1 MALNIKLINT
11 ILVPDSGGNTQDI
24 TISGFGTPNAVI
36 MFTSGKSSTSA
47 GHYRG
52 QIGYW
57 ASNSQHVVYS
67 GLQEA
72 TSSFSGG
79 GGIIP
84 DSIVYNKYDSTVRSQ
99 AYISETI
106 TDGIRL
112 TYTKAPTSTDHE
124 IYATFIF
131 FGGINASAGLVAGPS
146 STDGS
151 IDITGLGFTPRLI
164 FATTHRSGYAGSTS
178 IGSLPFGVA
187 FDNGSSIEELQA
199 IHTCR
204 VISPLE
210 TGGYVGNTLGSAAVV
225 TEEGINPGYF
235 EVTNMYSG
243 GFEITARTAALNS
256 YYFGYLALD
265 VPGIDIKLSEAT
277 APTSAG
283 NWDPVATSFTPQFL
297 FMYSHGSGTSNSWV
311 ADSNDQGLTI
321 YATDSTGTQAG
332 YSAFV
337 KNGESTTTPSPLA
350 FYSNTEGVIRDYLG
364 TDKMSFGSPTFD
376 ATGVVF
382 SDANVDHGSIGYKF
396 LSLMIGGS
404 ASGPSITSV
413 NNGNSISPG
422 GTYTITGTNLTGIN
436 SVTLG
441 GNSCSVGTVTST
453 SVQFTAPAQSSI
465 TFKYSNSITLQI
477 SNGTDSTST
486 SVHVIPPT
494 GYKYVNVSALDSDSS
509 LRITAD
515 PAFEIGDQVEYGNVV
530 AESGTTIDIDDLD
543 VFGDVSFEIH
553 EDAISFDARAHD
565 GTGWGDW
572 GTQTLQEVA
581 AQDLPPVVTIS
592 TPDGT
597 YNQGDAVALSA
608 TATDDVDGDLTASIS
623 WSSNLDGSL
632 GTGGTVNTSALS
644 VGTHIITASATDSQT
659 QTGTDTVT
667 IIVLATGTVSV
678 VKNGLTFSINE
689 ETGEYTLSGTN
700 WTSDFET
707 FTVRATY
714 NGVNIDKV
722 YTIYKAKA
730 GSGDSTPSIDIR
742 ADATIFKYD
751 SNDEIVSPTL
761 IEFTAIQTNSS
772 ATVYWTTEYWNGSAW
787 VETSSNYLSPTSGTT
802 TELSESAFALI
813 NQDLIRIVATIT
825 VSSVE
830 YTDYVTISKVKDG
843 TEGSATATEYE
854 ADKHFLTSNF
864 SFENTGGWSYNTGWS
879 RFYANVS
886 PYDAKSGE
894 YVGRYAGSASNAGYR
909 QLINDSQ
916 FDAVAGQQLYI
927 SIDALRR
934 SSMTVDSGGSGIL
947 FRIRWLDRT
956 GSVVSTTVLEALDQT
971 ELNALTADTW
981 YNYNYTT
988 TVPSNIDIVKGQ
1000 FTVVADQISI
1010 GTFWVDNCIVERIP
1024 AGVTSGSS
1032 MQICHRTH
1040 AAEDTHYGATWT
1052 TFDFDTQ
1059 DTDFPLPTGLTYSS
1073 GVFTVG
1079 SALDGKTV
1087 IITYSVG
1094 GYNEETGGRV
1104 SLKSELQL
1112 DTGSGYAA
1120 IAEASGYIARDSNR
1134 DRGNVVCPDKPIV
1147 VSTGD
1152 DFRVQVWDAVD
1163 TDPPGFTYIQELC
1176 WITIKVL

>member
-1 MALNIKLINT
+1 MALNIKVVTAELA
-11 ILVPDSGGNTQDI
+11 PDSGTTTQDI
-24 TISGFGTPNAVI
+24 TISGFGTPDAV
-36 MFTSGKSSTSA
+36 MLFTVGDVATS

-52 QIGYW
+52 NIGFW
-57 ASNSQHVVYS
+57 DGTTQFVVFS
-67 GLQEA
+67 GLKEA
-72 TSSFSGG
+72 NSSIQGG
-79 GGIIP
+79 GGIIS
-84 DSIVYNKYDSTVRSQ
+84 DTIYYSKYDSTVRTS

-112 TYTKAPTSTDHE
+112 TFSKEPGVDHE
-124 IYATFIF
+124 AYVTFIF
-131 FGGINASAGLVAGPS
+131 FKGVNAKAGYISGAS
-146 STDGS
+146 STDGTG
-151 IDITGLGFTPRLI
+151 DVTGLGFTPRLI
-164 FATTHRSGYAGSTS
+164 FGTTHRLGYDGTTS

-187 FDNGSSIEELQA
+187 FDNGSSIEQLQA
-199 IHTCR
+199 IHTAR
-204 VISPLE
+204 TSSPIE
-210 TGGYVGNTLGSAAVV
+210 TGGFVGSSLGTAAVV
-225 TEEGINPGYF
+225 TQSGVNPGYF
-235 EVTNMYSG
+235 DVTDMYNDGFEVTSR
-243 GFEITARTAALNS
+243 IAALDTYRF
-256 YYFGYLALD
+256 YYMAFD
-265 VPGIDIKLSEAT
+265 MPGVDIKLAEAS

-283 NWDPVATSFTPQFL
+283 NWDPVTTSFTPQFL
-297 FMYSHGSGTSNSWV
+297 FMYSHGSASSDSWV
-311 ADSNDQGLTI
+311 NSANDEGLTL
-321 YATDSTGTQAG
+321 YASDGTTQAG
-332 YSAFV
+332 HSAFV
-337 KNGESTTTPSPLA
+337 PNGSTTTPIGLS
-350 FYSNTEGVIRDYLG
+350 FYSSTEGVIRDYQG

-382 SDANVDHGSIGYKF
+382 SDANVDHGSLAYKF
-396 LSLMIGGS
+396 LTLMIGGS
-404 ASGPSITSV
+404 GASGPSITSV
-413 NNGNSISPG
+413 NGGNSISPG
-422 GTYTITGTNLTGIN
+422 GTYTLTGTNLTGIN
-436 SVTLG
+436 SVTIE
-441 GNSCSVGTVTST
+441 GNTCSVGTVTST
-453 SVQFTAPAQSSI
+453 SVQFTMPAHNSI
-465 TFKYSNSITLQI
+465 TFKYRTQRTLEI
-477 SNGTDSTST
+477 SNGTDSTSVEVT
-486 SVHVIPPT
+486 VIPPT

-581 AQDLPPVVTIS
+581 TQDLPPVVTIS

-608 TATDDVDGDLTASIS
+608 TATDAVDGDLTASIS

-730 GSGDSTPSIDIR
+730 GSGDSTPNIDIR

-787 VETSSNYLSPTSGTT
+787 VETSSNYLNPTSGTT

-813 NQDLIRIVATIT
+813 NQDLIRVVATIT

-843 TEGSATATEYE
+843 TEGSTSVTEYE

-864 SFENTGGWSYNTGWS
+864 SFEDTSGWSYSTGWS

-894 YVGRYAGSASNAGYR
+894 YVARYVGSASNAGYR

-916 FDAVAGQQLYI
+916 FDVVAGQQLYI
-927 SIDALRR
+927 SVDALRR
-934 SSMTVDSGGSGIL
+934 SLTTVDSGGGGIL

-956 GSVVSTTVLEALDQT
+956 GSVVTTTVLEALDQT

-988 TVPSNIDIVKGQ
+988 TAPSNIDIVKGQ
-1000 FTVVADQISI
+1000 FTVVADQISGGNI
-1010 GTFWVDNCIVERIP
+1010 WVDNCIVERIP
-1024 AGVTSGSS
+1024 AGITSGSS

-1079 SALDGKTV
+1079 SALNGKTV

-1104 SLKSELQL
+1104 ALKSELQL
-1112 DTGSGYAA
+1112 DTGSGYSA
-1120 IAEASGYIARDSNR
+1120 IAEASGYISRDSNR
-1134 DRGNVVCPDKPIV
+1134 DRGNVVCPDKPII